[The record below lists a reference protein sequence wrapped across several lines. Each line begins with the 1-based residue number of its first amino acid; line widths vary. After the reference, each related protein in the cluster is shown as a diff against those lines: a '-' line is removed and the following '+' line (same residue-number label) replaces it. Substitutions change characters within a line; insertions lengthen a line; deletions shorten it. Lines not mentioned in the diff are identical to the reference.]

1 MLPNG
6 AAGPD
11 PRRRG
16 CTAWTDLTVRSRLQ
30 VHKQEWSWRP
40 QTFWARKRRLGW
52 LLNCL
57 AWTRLRKSSSGC
69 SRPYRPVLW

>member
-1 MLPNG
+1 M
-6 AAGPD
+6 GPLA
-11 PRRRG
+11 PIRG
-16 CTAWTDLTVRSRLQ
+16 GVDARPGPDLTVRSRLQ